1 MKQARQKANDGLSR
15 AVTLSEE
22 QVVAV
27 PAAGRDLFLVSTA
40 HAFIHAITV
49 LMPLV
54 YPLIQQEYH
63 LSYTQIGLVVALP
76 NALGGFFQVAFGLVS
91 RYVLRKVLLGVGA
104 ILGGLSTLLTGTING
119 FWPLMTWSTA
129 FRLATAPQHPV
140 GSSYLT
146 DRYGQ
151 RRHGYALAWHI
162 AGGNIGTL
170 AVPLIA
176 GPLLGLWGWRPLLY
190 VAALPGIL
198 VGIAILILLEE
209 RGSLDR
215 RSRTRKGRTETAQR
229 SSSSLPADGHQGRLQ
244 ARQELL
250 QAGKSLLLPLRN
262 RTLLIIMA
270 VSIIAAGGRGL
281 GNVTTYVPLYLQNV
295 RQIDSRLQGFLLT
308 LLLLGSVIGPLLGG
322 RLSDRLGRRPM
333 LYLFYGASAA
343 TTFLFIE
350 VARPGM
356 PFWLIPPALLLMG
369 LAVYAEAPLLQAY
382 LADSASRDLRDNA
395 FSLYF
400 ALAFGVGSAWGGIIG
415 WLIDRFGFQLA
426 FIVMAA
432 SYLLAGC
439 LLTLIRQ
446 KPTASQV

>member
-1 MKQARQKANDGLSR
+1 MKQAEQKSTAGSNQMAMLP
-15 AVTLSEE
+15 EE
-22 QVVAV
+22 QIATL

-54 YPLIQQEYH
+54 YPFIQEEYH

-76 NALGGFFQVAFGLVS
+76 NALGGFLQVVFGLAS
-91 RYVLRKVLLGVGA
+91 RYILRKVLLGAGA
-104 ILGGLSTLLTGTING
+104 ILGGLSTLLMGTING

-151 RRHGYALAWHI
+151 HRHGYALAWHI

-170 AVPLIA
+170 AVPFIA

-198 VGIAILILLEE
+198 IGIAILILLEE
-209 RGSLDR
+209 RGPLDR
-215 RSRTRKGRTETAQR
+215 RSRFRQQTAEIAPQ
-229 SSSSLPADGHQGRLQ
+229 PAHNRASRGS
-244 ARQELL
+244 ELL
-250 QAGKSLLLPLRN
+250 QTGKSLLLPLRD

-295 RQIDSRLQGFLLT
+295 RHVDSRLQGLLLT
-308 LLLLGSVIGPLLGG
+308 LLLLGSVVGPLLGG

-333 LYLFYGASAA
+333 LYLFYGASAV
-343 TTFLFIE
+343 TTFLFTE
-350 VARPGM
+350 LARPGM

-382 LADSASRDLRDNA
+382 LADSASRDVRDNA
-395 FSLYF
+395 FGLYF

-415 WLIDRFGFQLA
+415 WLIDQFGFQLA
-426 FIVMAA
+426 FMAMA
-432 SYLLAGC
+432 LSYLLAGS

-446 KPTASQV
+446 QPVVGQG

>member
-1 MKQARQKANDGLSR
+1 MSQAEQKVTDELSR
-15 AVTLSEE
+15 DAALSEE
-22 QVVAV
+22 QIATL

-40 HAFIHAITV
+40 HAFIHAVTV

-54 YPLIQQEYH
+54 YPLIQEEYH

-76 NALGGFFQVAFGLVS
+76 NALGGFLQVIFGLLS
-91 RYVLRKVLLGVGA
+91 RYILRKVLLGIGT
-104 ILGGLSTLLTGTING
+104 ILGGLSTFFTGTING
-119 FWPLMTWSTA
+119 FWSLLTWSTA

-170 AVPLIA
+170 AVPFIA

-198 VGIAILILLEE
+198 IGIAILILLEE
-209 RGSLDR
+209 RGPLDR
-215 RSRTRKGRTETAQR
+215 RHR
-229 SSSSLPADGHQGRLQ
+229 
-244 ARQELL
+244 ARQQAVGNAPSPAWSLVVHGPKLL
-250 QAGKSLLLPLRN
+250 QAGLSLLLPLRD
-262 RTLLIIMA
+262 RTLLIIMT

-295 RQIDSRLQGFLLT
+295 RHVDSRLQGILLT

-333 LYLFYGASAA
+333 LYLFYGASVV
-343 TTFLFIE
+343 TTLLFIE

-400 ALAFGVGSAWGGIIG
+400 ALAFGVGSAWGAIIG
-415 WLIDRFGFQLA
+415 WLIDRFGFQIA
-426 FIVMAA
+426 FIVMAL
-432 SYLLAGC
+432 SYLLAGG

-446 KPTASQV
+446 QPRANQC